1 MQFVYPAFLFGL
13 AAMAIPLVIH
23 LFNFRRFKTIYFTNV
38 RFLRQVQ
45 EETATKNKLK
55 HLLVLISRMLAV
67 AFLVLAFAQPF
78 IPASDVQDTHT
89 SGAVSIYMDNS
100 FSMEA
105 ELNDERLLDIAKRK
119 AEEIVEGYTVDDEF
133 QLLTN
138 DMEAKHQRLV
148 SKDEMIRLIA
158 EVQISPVVR
167 PIQDIVERQQD
178 VLNRARNQAKK
189 NIYLLSDF
197 QKNAGTFVPD
207 TAWQYQ
213 LVPLQQQ
220 SQRNVSVDSVWF
232 ANPVP
237 LLNQPIQV
245 CFRLRNYSDDD
256 MENVPVNLKLNEQT
270 KALADVSIPAM
281 GMAVDT
287 LTCTVSEPG
296 WYTGELT
303 IKDYPVTFDDVL
315 YFSFL
320 PVDIIPVMVINGAE
334 ENPFIKSVFGNNQSF
349 QLVQNAS
356 NQIAFSELNKYD
368 LIILNELPSLSGGLA
383 DALREQLSRGANVCI
398 IPSMQMEP
406 GSYNNFLQQFNATQ
420 FGNSVQKQRA
430 VTTIN
435 IAHPVLADVFEKVP
449 VNMAM
454 PKAAKSWELR
464 TSTTTMEEAI
474 LQFADKQS
482 MLSRSPALQG
492 YVFISAVPFDR
503 DMTDLPTQA
512 GLFAPLMYKMAIS
525 NARKLS
531 PYATIGEEG
540 WIDLPGMQL
549 PGDGVL
555 KVTSTGNEFIPEIQR
570 IGNRVRVNLS
580 EHVQT
585 SGMYTIVPDG
595 TPATSKQILALNYNR
610 KESDMQ
616 FADANELSEQ
626 YRQPAVSI
634 ISNPDKNLTTLVAQ
648 MSKGT
653 PLWKFCVIFVL
664 VFLAAE
670 IILIRLM
677 P

>member
-23 LFNFRRFKTIYFTNV
+23 LFNFRRFKTVYFTNV

-55 HLLVLISRMLAV
+55 HLLVLIARMLAI
-67 AFLVLAFAQPF
+67 AFLVFAFAQPF
-78 IPASDVQDTHT
+78 IPSANQQDTHT
-89 SGAVSIYMDNS
+89 SGAVSIYIDNS

-105 ELNDERLLDIAKRK
+105 EANDERLLDIAKRK
-119 AEEIVEGYTVDDEF
+119 AEEIVAGYSVDDEF

-138 DMEAKHQRLV
+138 DMEAKHQRLI

-167 PIQDIVERQQD
+167 PIQDIVDRQRD
-178 VLNRARNQAKK
+178 VLNRAREQSEK

-197 QKNAGTFVPD
+197 QKNAGAFEAD
-207 TAWQYQ
+207 TALRYQ

-220 SQRNVSVDSVWF
+220 SQRNVAVDSVWF
-232 ANPVP
+232 ANPVQ

-256 MENVPVNLKLNEQT
+256 MENVPVNLKLNQQT

-287 LTCTVSEPG
+287 LTCTVTEPG
-296 WYTGELT
+296 WYSGELT

-320 PVDIIPVMVINGAE
+320 PVDIIPVLVINGGE
-334 ENPFIKSVFGNNQSF
+334 ENAFIKSVFGNNQSF
-349 QLVQNAS
+349 RLVQNAVS
-356 NQIAFSELNKYD
+356 QIAFSDLSKYD
-368 LIILNELPSLSGGLA
+368 LILLNEVPTLSGGLA
-383 DALREQLSRGANVCI
+383 DALHEQLARGANVCI
-398 IPSMQMEP
+398 VPAMQMEP
-406 GSYNNFLQQFNATQ
+406 RSFNVFLQQFNAAQ
-420 FGNSVQKQRA
+420 YGNTISKQRV

-435 IAHPVLADVFEKVP
+435 TAHPVLADVFEKVP
-449 VNMAM
+449 ANMAM
-454 PKAAKSWELR
+454 PKANKSWELR
-464 TSTTTMEEAI
+464 SVNTTIEESI
-474 LQFADKQS
+474 LQFADKQG
-482 MLSRSPALQG
+482 MLTRSPALQG
-492 YVFISAVPFDR
+492 YVFLSAVPFNR
-503 DMTDLPTQA
+503 DITDLPTQA
-512 GLFAPLMYKMAIS
+512 GLFAPLMYKMAMS

-531 PYATIGEEG
+531 AYATIGEAG
-540 WIDLPGMQL
+540 WIDLPGIQL
-549 PGDGVL
+549 PGDATI
-555 KVTSTGNEFIPEIQR
+555 KVKSSGKEFIPEVQR
-570 IGNRVRVNLS
+570 IGNRIRVNLS
-580 EHVQT
+580 ENAQT
-585 SGMYTIVPDG
+585 SGMYTIVPDAG
-595 TPATSKQILALNYNR
+595 SVQSEQVLALNYNR
-610 KESDMQ
+610 KESDMK
-616 FADANELSEQ
+616 FATADDLSEQ
-626 YRQPAVSI
+626 YTAKSVSVV
-634 ISNPDKNLTTLVAQ
+634 SNPDKNLTSLVTQ
-648 MSKGT
+648 MSMGT

-664 VFLAAE
+664 IFLAAE